1 MSRLFVFRSLLVA
14 FVIAVVAYAASYL
27 VTPKYSSEVQFFV
40 PLTISEKQAEQA
52 GVGFG
57 GDSEIDAH
65 IQILRSKRF
74 FKALSR
80 EFPEKVFYAHA
91 SRTRYGAVS
100 LDVQTHNAEL
110 SAQMA
115 NAGVAIADSIK
126 QLLLVENRKQ
136 SVLFLKNAVAAKD
149 EEVKYHQYKL
159 DSIRQTLSKPSEEN
173 ALAFRYERLYG
184 EAVNEL
190 ARYTTQ
196 LRRAEIA
203 LNEPA
208 PMAYVFNPA
217 TPEYTSVY
225 PNRLFI
231 AVAAFVMA
239 LVLQFFI
246 YTLIK
251 KE

>member
-1 MSRLFVFRSLLVA
+1 MSKSFVFKSTIV
-14 FVIAVVAYAASYL
+14 AVVLAVFGYAASFL
-27 VTPKYSSEVQFFV
+27 IPSKYATEVQFFV
-40 PLTISEKQAEQA
+40 PLTISEKQAEQY

-65 IQILRSKRF
+65 IQILRSKRYYS
-74 FKALSR
+74 ALNKLFPNS
-80 EFPEKVFYAHA
+80 EFSINA

-100 LDVQTHNAEL
+100 LEVLSDNADA
-110 SAQMA
+110 SADIA
-115 NAGVAIADSIK
+115 NVGVAVADSIK
-126 QLLLVENRKQ
+126 QMLLVENRRQ
-136 SVLFLKNAVAAKD
+136 SVSFLRNALSLKN
-149 EEVKYHQYKL
+149 EEVLFYQHKL
-159 DSIRQTLSKPSEEN
+159 DSVRQTLSKPSEEN

-196 LRRAEIA
+196 MRRAEIA
-203 LNEPA
+203 LDEPA
-208 PMAYVFNPA
+208 PKAYVFNPA
-217 TPEYTSVY
+217 SPDYVSTS

-231 AVAAFVMA
+231 SVAVFVMA
-239 LVLQFFI
+239 LVLQFFL

>member
-1 MSRLFVFRSLLVA
+1 MTYKFIFRSIIVALLFA
-14 FVIAVVAYAASYL
+14 ILSFFATYLIPSRYA
-27 VTPKYSSEVQFFV
+27 SEVQFFV

-74 FKALSR
+74 HSALLNAFPDT
-80 EFPEKVFYAHA
+80 EFSLHA

-100 LDVQTHNAEL
+100 LEAQTHDADL
-110 SAQMA
+110 SAEIA
-115 NAGVAIADSIK
+115 NAGVDIADSIK
-126 QLLLVENRKQ
+126 KTLLIENRKQ
-136 SVLFLKNAVAAKD
+136 SVSFLKNAVSIKL
-149 EEVKYHQYKL
+149 EEVEYHQHKL

-208 PMAYVFNPA
+208 PKAYVFNPA
-217 TPEYTSVY
+217 SPDYVSVY

-231 AVAAFVMA
+231 STAVFIMT
-239 LVLQFFI
+239 LVLQFFL

>member
-1 MSRLFVFRSLLVA
+1 MSKLFILRSS
-14 FVIAVVAYAASYL
+14 AVSVVLAMIGYAVSYL
-27 VTPKYSSEVQFFV
+27 LSPRYASEVQFFV

-74 FKALSR
+74 YVALSN
-80 EFPEKVFYAHA
+80 EFPEYDFYLHA

-100 LDVQTHNAEL
+100 LEVQTPDADL
-110 SAQMA
+110 SAKMA

-136 SVLFLKNAVAAKD
+136 SVAFLKNAVSVKV
-149 EEVKYHQYKL
+149 EEVEYHQYKL
-159 DSIRQTLSKPSEEN
+159 DSVRQTLSKPSEEN

-203 LNEPA
+203 MNEPA
-208 PMAYVFNPA
+208 PKAYVFNPA
-217 TPEYTSVY
+217 SPEYASVY

-231 AVAAFVMA
+231 SAAVFVMA
-239 LVLQFFI
+239 MVLQFFL